1 MVRRKKAAPGAV
13 AEKGA
18 DYTEIVGKDFY
29 RAETVNEGHY
39 SKKRADVAD
48 VDPKVTSI
56 VLFLTL
62 MFYLSRLWS
71 RSSPSQ
77 ASHPARSS
85 LTVSASCLLRLI
97 SRSSFLNS

>member
-1 MVRRKKAAPGAV
+1 MFYFTTAIRRKKAAPGAV

-29 RAETVNEGHY
+29 RADTVNEGHY

-62 MFYLSRLWS
+62 VFYLSRLWS
-71 RSSPSQ
+71 HSNPSQ
-77 ASHPARSS
+77 ANHLARS
-85 LTVSASCLLRLI
+85 
-97 SRSSFLNS
+97 